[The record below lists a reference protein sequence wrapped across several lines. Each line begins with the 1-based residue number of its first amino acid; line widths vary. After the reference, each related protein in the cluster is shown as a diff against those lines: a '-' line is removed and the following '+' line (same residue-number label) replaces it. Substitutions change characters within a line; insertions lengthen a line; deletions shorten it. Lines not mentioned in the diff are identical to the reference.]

1 MSFFPRFSSSEPKPE
16 FVAIGDVVIDAFIRL
31 KDANAHVIENPAT
44 STREISM
51 TYGDKIPFDFSEELQ
66 GVGNSANAAVSA
78 ARLGMSAALIANAG
92 DDRHGEECIT
102 QLKSEGVQT
111 QFIMTHKGLKTNY
124 HYVLWYKDER
134 TILIKHELFPLSMPD
149 IGSPKWFYLSSLG
162 ENSLEFHEVIADYL
176 DKHPGINLIFQPGTF
191 QMKFGTAPLKRVY
204 KRSKLFFCNLEEA
217 QRILGIQTR
226 EVRRLLGGLQV
237 LGPELPVI
245 TDGPKGAYTLIDK
258 RVVFMPAYPDPK
270 PPYERTGAGD
280 AFSSSFSVAIALGLT
295 IETALKWGSINSMNV
310 VQYVGAQKGLL
321 KREALEKIITEAP
334 STWKLEVLE

>member
-1 MSFFPRFSSSEPKPE
+1 MSFFSSRSPKIPLPE
-16 FVAIGDVVIDAFIRL
+16 FIAIGDVVIDAFIRL
-31 KDANAHVIENPAT
+31 NDTNAHIVENPST

-51 TYGDKIPFDFSEELQ
+51 NYGDKIPFDFSEELP

-78 ARLGMSAALIANAG
+78 ARLGLTSALIANAG
-92 DDRHGEECIT
+92 EDRHGQECT
-102 QLKSEGVQT
+102 EQLKSENVQT

-134 TILIKHELFPLSMPD
+134 TILIKHELFPLKMPD

-162 ENSLEFHEVIADYL
+162 ENSLEFHEILADYL
-176 DKHPGINLIFQPGTF
+176 DKHPNINLIFQPGTY
-191 QMKFGTAPLKRVY
+191 QMKFGTTALKRLY

-226 EVRRLLGGLQV
+226 EVRRLLGGLQT
-237 LGPELPVI
+237 LGPILPVI

-258 RVVFMPAYPDPK
+258 RVVFMPSYPDPK

-280 AFSSSFSVAIALGLT
+280 AFASSFSVAIALGQT
-295 IETALKWGSINSMNV
+295 IETALKWGSINSMSV

-321 KREALEKIITEAP
+321 RRAALEKILATAP
-334 STWKLEVLE
+334 ESWKLQVLE